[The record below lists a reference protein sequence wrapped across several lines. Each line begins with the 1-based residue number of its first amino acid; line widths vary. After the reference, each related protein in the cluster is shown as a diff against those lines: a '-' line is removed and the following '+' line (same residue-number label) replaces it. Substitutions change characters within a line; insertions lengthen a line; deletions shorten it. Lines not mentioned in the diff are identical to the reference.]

1 MISQSNINKPLLRSR
16 ISSNIYDL
24 NELNKIYNWLPNEYN
39 VRPDSITLEQKRE
52 SCKEILLT
60 YGSFES
66 FILETIFKP
75 ANSNWIFT
83 PATFRYN
90 LPHNSNHFVL
100 WNSDKDL
107 MFEYDDEIINQ
118 KITEKLDKLNLYKTN
133 SELSLKNKYTYDFAW
148 YKNPKPTVF
157 EYYHVQVFWIRIK
170 LN

>member
-1 MISQSNINKPLLRSR
+1 MLSQFNINKSLLRSK

-24 NELNKIYNWLPNEYN
+24 NELNKIYNWLPNEHN
-39 VRPDSITLEQKRE
+39 IRPDSITLEQKRE

-75 ANSNWIFT
+75 TNLKWVFT

-90 LPHNSNHFVL
+90 LPHNSNHFIL
-100 WNSDKDL
+100 WNSDKNL

-118 KITEKLDKLNLYKTN
+118 KIKEELNKLFLNF
-133 SELSLKNKYTYDFAW
+133 ENKYTYDFAW
-148 YKNPKPTVF
+148 YKNPKPTAF
-157 EYYHVQVFWIRIK
+157 EYYHVQVFWVKIK
-170 LN
+170 LI